1 MSGKNPARQLALHRR
16 AWEECRELLVASGTS
31 IPLRTSVK
39 YAWRASLYSLAWQTL
54 PKPAPVEALPVAAFI
69 CGYWRSGTTLLHE
82 ILAKDSRWRA
92 PTTQECM
99 NPGQQHT
106 FAQRSKSVLRPMDNL
121 TIGADTPQ
129 EDEFALLAL
138 GAPSFYRVL
147 LCPKAWAHQAQEL
160 DPGFGPHLSEQR
172 LLAMREL
179 FGLMKAVDGRE
190 LLLKSPT
197 HSFSLPRLLQEA
209 PGASAI
215 VIVRNWQ
222 ALWPSCWR
230 MWTAMFNLY
239 AIGPWDS
246 GDIEGL
252 VRTTYEMY
260 ARAVQDVTTSSSA
273 DRVIAIRYEDLI
285 ASPTDVLQRIYS
297 RFRWPLDDNLMRA
310 AQAFLEATRPG
321 PRGKDAH
328 PSLSPETSAA
338 MSAAYDAICRS
349 LGSMLA

>member
-1 MSGKNPARQLALHRR
+1 MRGRNPARQLGLHRR

-39 YAWRASLYSLAWQTL
+39 YSWRASLCSLTWQTL
-54 PKPAPVEALPVAAFI
+54 PKPEPVATLPVAAFI

-82 ILAKDSRWRA
+82 ILAPDPRWRA

-99 NPGQQHT
+99 NPGQRPL
-106 FAQRSKSVLRPMDNL
+106 AQRPKSVLRPMDNL
-121 TIGADTPQ
+121 TIGAESPQ

-147 LCPKAWAHQAQEL
+147 LCPKAWARQAREL
-160 DPGFGPHLSEQR
+160 DPGFEPRIWEQR

-179 FGLMKAVDGRE
+179 FGLLQAVDGRE

-197 HSFSLPRLLQEA
+197 HSFSLPRLLQAA
-209 PGASAI
+209 PAASAI
-215 VIVRNWQ
+215 VILRNWQ

-246 GDIEGL
+246 RDVEGL

-260 ARAVQDVTTSSSA
+260 ARAVQDVTTTSSA
-273 DRVIAIRYEDLI
+273 SRVVAVRYEDLI
-285 ASPTDVLQRIYS
+285 DSPTDVLQRIYS
-297 RFRWPLDDNLMRA
+297 RFRWPLDDNLVRA
-310 AQAFLEATRPG
+310 AQKLMEATRPG
-321 PRGKDAH
+321 PRGKDAI
-328 PSLSPETSAA
+328 PSLSPETSAV

-349 LGSMLA
+349 LSPMLA